1 MLNASISYTCYVLL
15 QSNYFTKALALRV
28 TVMHN
33 DLTEAK
39 GATEKQNRVIKMK
52 TLNQAQKE
60 LNKAIET
67 MNKVK
72 KENTAQND
80 WPEVKRT
87 FSYKKDGA
95 L

>member
-1 MLNASISYTCYVLL
+1 M
-15 QSNYFTKALALRV
+15 
-28 TVMHN
+28 MHN
-33 DLTEAK
+33 VITEAK
-39 GATEKQNRVIKMK
+39 GATENKQVIKMK
-52 TLNQAQKE
+52 ALNQAQKE

>member
-1 MLNASISYTCYVLL
+1 
-15 QSNYFTKALALRV
+15 
-28 TVMHN
+28 
-33 DLTEAK
+33 
-39 GATEKQNRVIKMK
+39 MK
-52 TLNQAQKE
+52 TLTQAQKE
-60 LNKAIET
+60 LTQAIET

-72 KENTAQND
+72 KENTTQND

>member
-1 MLNASISYTCYVLL
+1 
-15 QSNYFTKALALRV
+15 
-28 TVMHN
+28 
-33 DLTEAK
+33 
-39 GATEKQNRVIKMK
+39 MK
-52 TLNQAQKE
+52 TLTQAQKE
-60 LNKAIET
+60 LNQAIET

-80 WPEVKRT
+80 WPEVKRA

>member
-1 MLNASISYTCYVLL
+1 
-15 QSNYFTKALALRV
+15 
-28 TVMHN
+28 MHN

-39 GATEKQNRVIKMK
+39 GATEKQNMVIKMK

-60 LNKAIET
+60 LNQAIET

-72 KENTAQND
+72 KENTVKND

>member
-1 MLNASISYTCYVLL
+1 M
-15 QSNYFTKALALRV
+15 Q
-28 TVMHN
+28 
-33 DLTEAK
+33 
-39 GATEKQNRVIKMK
+39 

-72 KENTAQND
+72 KENTVQND

>member
-1 MLNASISYTCYVLL
+1 VAGLTFTHEL
-15 QSNYFTKALALRV
+15 SNV
-28 TVMHN
+28 
-33 DLTEAK
+33 AK
-39 GATEKQNRVIKMK
+39 QTDKVIKMK
-52 TLNQAQKE
+52 TLTQAQKE
-60 LNKAIET
+60 LNQAIET

-80 WPEVKRT
+80 WPEVKRS

>member
-1 MLNASISYTCYVLL
+1 M
-15 QSNYFTKALALRV
+15 LALRV
-28 TVMHN
+28 TIMHN

-39 GATEKQNRVIKMK
+39 GATENETVMKMQ

-60 LNKAIET
+60 LNQAIET